1 MKKWI
6 CLLLFLVVWLVLGF
20 SVFEQGDAVLPN
32 AVDVSVSE
40 RIISTAPNLTE
51 ILFSLGLGERI
62 VGVTTDSKF
71 PAKAAD
77 KIKIGSFWQ
86 MNIETIIAA
95 KPDLV
100 ITLDFPQQRDI
111 AGRLGRMGYRT
122 LTVNIENVEDFF
134 AAVKKI
140 GAATGATREAEELC
154 GELRGKLGGFL
165 ERIGDKEKVSV
176 LWVVQREPLR
186 VAGLDTF
193 VNELIEL
200 AGGVNAIGKTA
211 HQYPPIGAEQVI
223 ARKPDV
229 IIEPAMGWGDM
240 AKQRAAAMEYW
251 KRFSNVPAVV
261 NDRIYVIKG
270 DTVSQLAPRI
280 YEGVESIGRCLHPE
294 LF

>member
-6 CLLLFLVVWLVLGF
+6 CLLLFTVVWLVVGF
-20 SVFEQGDAVLPN
+20 SMFDEEDVHSTDVD
-32 AVDVSVSE
+32 DVSIPK

-51 ILFSLGLGERI
+51 ILFSIGLGNR
-62 VGVTTDSKF
+62 VAGVTTDSKF
-71 PAKAAD
+71 PPEAID

-86 MNIETIIAA
+86 MNIEAIIAA

-100 ITLDFPQQRDI
+100 VTLDFPQQRDV
-111 AGRLGRMGYRT
+111 AERLRRMGYRT
-122 LTVNIENVEDFF
+122 LTVNIEKVEDFF
-134 AAVKKI
+134 AAVEKI

-154 GELRGKLGGFL
+154 GELRGNLGDLL
-165 ERIGDKEKVSV
+165 ERIGDKEKVGV

-186 VAGLDTF
+186 VAGVDTF
-193 VNELIEL
+193 VNELIAL
-200 AGGVNAIGKTA
+200 AGGVNAIGKTT

-240 AKQRAAAMEYW
+240 AKQHAAAMEYW
-251 KRFSNVPAVV
+251 KRFSNVPAVI
-261 NDRIYVIKG
+261 NDRIYVIEG

>member
-6 CLLLFLVVWLVLGF
+6 CLLLFLVLWLVAGF
-20 SVFEQGDAVLPN
+20 SVFYEDDSALLGMVDAS
-32 AVDVSVSE
+32 ASK

-51 ILFSLGLGERI
+51 ILYSLGLGERI
-62 VGVTTDSKF
+62 VAVTTDSKF
-71 PAKAAD
+71 PAEAAD
-77 KIKIGSFWQ
+77 KAKIGSFWQ
-86 MNIETIIAA
+86 MNIEAIIAA

-100 ITLDFPQQRDI
+100 ITLDFPQQKDI

-122 LTVNIENVEDFF
+122 LTVNIEKVDDFF
-134 AAVKKI
+134 AAVEEI
-140 GAATGATREAEELC
+140 GAATGASVEAEGLC
-154 GELRGKLGGFL
+154 GQLRGKLGGL
-165 ERIGDKEKVSV
+165 SKQISGKERTSV

-240 AKQRAAAMEYW
+240 TKQREAAMDFW

-261 NDRIYVIKG
+261 NDRIYVIEG
-270 DTVSQLAPRI
+270 DTVSQLGPRI
-280 YEGVESIGRCLHPE
+280 YDGVESIGRCLHPE

>member
-1 MKKWI
+1 M
-6 CLLLFLVVWLVLGF
+6 VVWLVLGF
-20 SVFEQGDAVLPN
+20 SVFATDETVLTDAVDL
-32 AVDVSVSE
+32 SVPK

-51 ILFSLGLGERI
+51 ILFSLALGDRV

-71 PAKAAD
+71 PAEAD
-77 KIKIGSFWQ
+77 RKVKIGSFWQ
-86 MNIETIIAA
+86 INIEAIIAA

-100 ITLDFPQQRDI
+100 VTLDFPQQRDI
-111 AGRLGRMGYRT
+111 AERLGRMGYRT
-122 LTVNIENVEDFF
+122 LTVNIEKVEDFF
-134 AAVKKI
+134 AAVEKI
-140 GAATGATREAEELC
+140 GAATGARSEAEGLC
-154 GELRGKLGGFL
+154 GDLRGKLGVFL
-165 ERIGDKEKVSV
+165 KRIEDKKKISV

-186 VAGLDTF
+186 VAGVDTF

-240 AKQRAAAMEYW
+240 EKQRAAAKEYW

-261 NDRIYVIKG
+261 NDRIYVIEG

-280 YEGVESIGRCLHPE
+280 YDGVETIGRCLYPE
-294 LF
+294 LY